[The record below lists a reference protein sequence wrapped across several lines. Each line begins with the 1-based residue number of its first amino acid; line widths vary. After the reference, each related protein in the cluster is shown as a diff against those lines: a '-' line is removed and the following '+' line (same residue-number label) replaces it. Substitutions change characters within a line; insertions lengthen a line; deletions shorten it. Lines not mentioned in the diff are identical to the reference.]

1 MEVWV
6 LIPLA
11 AIIMWGAQGIAR
23 AMFVGRAR
31 HAPPAVPDDAM
42 RAELEDLRQ
51 RVMELEERQDFTDR
65 MLTRGA
71 RGDGAD
77 HAS

>member
-1 MEVWV
+1 VETWAF
-6 LIPLA
+6 IPVV

-23 AMFVGRAR
+23 AVFAGRAR
-31 HAPPAVPDDAM
+31 QTPPAVPDDTV
-42 RAELEDLRQ
+42 RTELENLRQ

-71 RGDGAD
+71 RGDGVD
-77 HAS
+77 HAD

>member
-1 MEVWV
+1 MDVWV

-11 AIIMWGAQGIAR
+11 AILMWGVQGVAR
-23 AMFVGRAR
+23 ALSAGRAR
-31 HAPPAVPDDAM
+31 QVPPAVPDEAL
-42 RAELEDLRQ
+42 RAELETLRQ
-51 RVMELEERQDFTDR
+51 RVLELEERQDFTDR

>member
-1 MEVWV
+1 VDAWS
-6 LIPLA
+6 LIPIV
-11 AIIMWGAQGIAR
+11 AILMWGAQGIAR
-23 AMFVGRAR
+23 AVFAGRAR
-31 HAPPAVPDDAM
+31 RAPPAVADDAV
-42 RAELEDLRQ
+42 RAELETLRQ

-65 MLTRGA
+65 MLTRGM